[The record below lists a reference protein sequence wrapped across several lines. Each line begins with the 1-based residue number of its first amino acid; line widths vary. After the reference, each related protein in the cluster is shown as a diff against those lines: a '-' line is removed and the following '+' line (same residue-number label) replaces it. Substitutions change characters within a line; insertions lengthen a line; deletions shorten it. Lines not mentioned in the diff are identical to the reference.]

1 MNNVYLCA
9 LCDGRGPLLR
19 LRPSKWYACRSC
31 VKQYGSTDQVLY
43 EVVEMLKRMV
53 VRNDQRL
60 NNPQVLSQIQS
71 LSKDLQARL
80 RGTA

>member
-1 MNNVYLCA
+1 MNVFLCA
-9 LCDGRGPLLR
+9 LCDGRRTLLR
-19 LRPSKWYACRSC
+19 LRPSKWYACRAC
-31 VKQYGSTDQVLY
+31 VKQYGSTDQALY

-53 VRNDQRL
+53 ARNDQRL